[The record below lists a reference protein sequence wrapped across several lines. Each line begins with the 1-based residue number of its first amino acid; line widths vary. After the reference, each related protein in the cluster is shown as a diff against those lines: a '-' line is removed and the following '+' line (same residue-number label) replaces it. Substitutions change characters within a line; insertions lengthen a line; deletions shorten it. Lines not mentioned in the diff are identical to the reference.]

1 MNTLFVKDYDEM
13 SQKGF
18 EIFREVIET
27 KENPIV
33 SINTGGTTRGFYKL
47 LVEAVND
54 GLDISN
60 TTIFVLDEYIG
71 PKNEVYTVYTYI
83 HENFLDLV
91 DTQPK
96 EVHFIDG
103 SIDDPDAEIERYKRL
118 LDEHPRD
125 FQLLGLGTNGHIG
138 ANEPG
143 TPFDAEM
150 FLAQHTDSTIEST
163 MKEYD
168 ISREKT
174 PTAMITLGFKEIL
187 EAEKIVLMIS
197 GEHKAEA
204 TKTLIEGEVTE
215 NNPASIL
222 QQYENATVI
231 IDEEA
236 ASMLEKT
243 Q

>member
-1 MNTLFVKDYDEM
+1 MDTLFVKDYDEM

-47 LVEAVND
+47 LVEAVNN
-54 GLDISN
+54 GLDIGN
-60 TTIFVLDEYIG
+60 TIVFVLDEYIG
-71 PKNEVYTVYTYI
+71 PKDDVYTVFTYMK
-83 HENFLDLV
+83 ENFLDLV

-103 SIDDPDAEIERYKRL
+103 STENSEEEIVRYKKL
-118 LDEHPRD
+118 LTEYPRD

-150 FLAQHTDSTIEST
+150 FLAQHKDSTIEST
-163 MKEYD
+163 MREYG
-168 ISREKT
+168 ITREEA
-174 PTAMITLGFKEIL
+174 PTAMITLGFKDIL

-197 GEHKAEA
+197 GTHKAEA
-204 TKTLIEGEVTE
+204 TKALLEGEVIE
-215 NNPASIL
+215 DNPASIL
-222 QQYENATVI
+222 QRYDKATVI
-231 IDEEA
+231 IDEDA
-236 ASMLEKT
+236 ASMLEEA
-243 Q
+243 

>member
-1 MNTLFVKDYDEM
+1 METLFVKDYDEM

-18 EIFREVIET
+18 DIFREVIET
-27 KENPIV
+27 KENPVV

-54 GLDISN
+54 GLDISH

-71 PKNEVYTVYTYI
+71 PKDGVYTVYTYMK
-83 HENFLDLV
+83 ENFLDLV
-91 DTQPK
+91 DVQPK

-103 SIDDPDAEIERYKRL
+103 STDDPEAEIERYKKL
-118 LDEHPRD
+118 LDENPRD

-150 FLAQHTDSTIEST
+150 FLAQHTDSTIQST
-163 MKEYD
+163 MREYG
-168 ISREKT
+168 ISREEA

-215 NNPASIL
+215 DNPASIL
-222 QQYENATVI
+222 QKYDNATVI

-236 ASMLEKT
+236 ASMLKEA
-243 Q
+243 

>member
-33 SINTGGTTRGFYKL
+33 SINTGGTPRGLYKI

-71 PKNEVYTVYTYI
+71 PEDAPYTVKTYMK
-83 HENFLDLV
+83 ENFLNLIE
-91 DTQPK
+91 TQPK

-103 SIDDPDAEIERYKRL
+103 STENINDEIERYKKL
-118 LDEHPRD
+118 LSKHPRQ
-125 FQLLGLGTNGHIG
+125 FQLLGMGTNGHIG

-143 TPFDAEM
+143 TSFDSEM
-150 FLAQHTDSTIEST
+150 FLADHTESTIEST
-163 MKEYD
+163 RKEYD
-168 ISREKT
+168 LTEEET
-174 PTAMITLGFKEIL
+174 PNQMITLGFSEIL
-187 EAEKIVLMIS
+187 EAEKILLLVS
-197 GEHKAEA
+197 GNHKAEA
-204 TKTLIEGEVTE
+204 TRDLIEGEVTE
-215 NNPASIL
+215 ENPASVL
-222 QQYENATVI
+222 RTHDNTSVI

-236 ASMLEKT
+236 ASLLSNK
-243 Q
+243 

>member
-1 MNTLFVKDYDEM
+1 MDTLFVKDYDEM

-33 SINTGGTTRGFYKL
+33 SINTGGTTREFYKL
-47 LVEAVND
+47 LVEAVNN
-54 GLDISN
+54 GLDIGN
-60 TTIFVLDEYIG
+60 TIVFVLDEYIG
-71 PKNEVYTVYTYI
+71 PKDDVYTVFTYMK
-83 HENFLDLV
+83 ENFLDLV

-103 SIDDPDAEIERYKRL
+103 STENSEEEIVRYKKL
-118 LDEHPRD
+118 LTEYPRD

-150 FLAQHTDSTIEST
+150 FLAQHKDSTIEST
-163 MKEYD
+163 MREYG
-168 ISREKT
+168 ITREEA
-174 PTAMITLGFKEIL
+174 PTVMITLGFKEIL

-197 GEHKAEA
+197 GTHKAEA
-204 TKTLIEGEVTE
+204 TKALLEGEVIE
-215 NNPASIL
+215 DNPASIL
-222 QQYENATVI
+222 QRSDKATVI
-231 IDEEA
+231 IDENA
-236 ASMLEKT
+236 ASMLEEA
-243 Q
+243 